1 MRDASGGE
9 VRAIAC
15 FNDVLALSGLAIIG
29 QHAPPLHEKGCWS
42 IADGRPVPLEGAFLM
57 RWQMSVRNA
66 AGDFHPLISFPDDC
80 RIEQPRGR
88 GV

>member
-42 IADGRPVPLEGAFLM
+42 IADAGQFLS
-57 RWQMSVRNA
+57 RERS
-66 AGDFHPLISFPDDC
+66 
-80 RIEQPRGR
+80 
-88 GV
+88 